1 MSLPSGRRSR
11 ACPAGRILV
20 LVSILI
26 LSRTACKSPTS
37 PDAEGEADI
46 VITND
51 YGEALDV
58 SMDGEF
64 RFTIGFKETREI
76 DNVTEEV
83 HLLEARLKGTA
94 TLVDSEEIE
103 VENLSDYTW
112 TIDNPP
118 DINVTN
124 QSGQNLR
131 ISLDGA
137 VKFDLSSEEN
147 RWIMDVPYGER
158 FLKATRVADGSD
170 YASITLKVD
179 ENTDYTWT
187 IK

>member
-1 MSLPSGRRSR
+1 MSRPSVRRGRAR
-11 ACPAGRILV
+11 PAGWVTV

-26 LSRTACKSPTS
+26 LSGTACKSPTS

-46 VITND
+46 VITNN
-51 YGEALDV
+51 YGETLDV
-58 SMDGEF
+58 SMDGAF

-83 HLLEARLKGTA
+83 HLLEARLPGTD

-103 VENLSDYTW
+103 VENLSDYAW

-124 QSGQNLR
+124 QSGLSLR
-131 ISLDGA
+131 ISLDG
-137 VKFDLSSEEN
+137 VVQFDLNDEEN

-158 FLKATRVADGSD
+158 FLMAIRLADGSG
-170 YASITLKVD
+170 YASITIKVD
-179 ENTDYTWT
+179 ENTDYAWT
-187 IK
+187 ID